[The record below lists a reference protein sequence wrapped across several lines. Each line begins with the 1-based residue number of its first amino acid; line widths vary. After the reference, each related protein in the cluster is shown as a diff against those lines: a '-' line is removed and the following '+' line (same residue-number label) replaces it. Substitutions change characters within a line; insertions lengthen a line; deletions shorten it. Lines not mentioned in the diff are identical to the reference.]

1 MDYGA
6 RNNIDYE
13 VASSTAMH
21 HVVGMLAE
29 WHCNWRELQVHPFIL
44 SDLHTFLRDWNDHY
58 AKARSIMT
66 VDKMYEHL
74 RLLEYILT
82 RKTEHARLQHGRQ
95 NWKNDASEEINVEDM
110 DVDLMQTYSIVE
122 QITLFASG
130 VLPLIQNNRSDNDWV
145 QNAQAKV
152 ANPTTARLVDR
163 YAIAWRAGEAQ
174 IPEGQAETQSEAEE
188 IPPPVEEIVFED
200 GSKKRSIQFNWRYGE
215 TPHWHCPAC
224 GKNLFGVT
232 GLNGCAHMLIACYE
246 GELIGTNPTG
256 IDMIGGKRPDL
267 VPEDIFKD
275 GHASPYQVLK
285 AAYSTGTNF
294 ILQSTT
300 KGIPGPHPVGNVE
313 ILFECREAVLE
324 NNKKKKKK

>member
-1 MDYGA
+1 MGEVDYSA
-6 RNNIDYE
+6 TNSIDYE

-21 HVVGMLAE
+21 HIVGMLAE

-44 SDLHTFLRDWNDHY
+44 SDLHTFLRDWDEHY
-58 AKARSIMT
+58 TKSRCTMSIG
-66 VDKMYEHL
+66 KMYEHL

-82 RKTEHARLQHGRQ
+82 RKTELARLQHGRQ
-95 NWKNDASEEINVEDM
+95 NWKNEPNEEINVEDM
-110 DVDLMQTYSIVE
+110 DADLMKTYSIVE

-130 VLPLIQNNRSDNDWV
+130 VLPIIQDNRSDNDWV

-163 YAIAWRAGEAQ
+163 YAIAWRTGETPKTGHQEEAA
-174 IPEGQAETQSEAEE
+174 PAEV
-188 IPPPVEEIVFED
+188 PPPVEEVVFED
-200 GSKKRSIQFNWRYGE
+200 GSRKRSIQFNWRYGE

-246 GELIGTNPTG
+246 GELIGTNQTG

-267 VPEDIFKD
+267 VPEETFKD
-275 GHASPYQVLK
+275 GNTSPYQVLK

-294 ILQSTT
+294 VLQSTT
-300 KGIPGPHPVGNVE
+300 CGIPGPHPVGNVE
-313 ILFECREAVLE
+313 ILFECRDALLE
-324 NNKKKKKK
+324 NKKKKK